1 MSAGS
6 GKPLTPNTVKRLKLE
21 KQLQD
26 SIASDALIGT
36 AKVITGITVALA
48 LLTPLLSVGLGQLT
62 HMINGLQ
69 VVLYFPLMN
78 VFAPANLG
86 VL

>member
-1 MSAGS
+1 M
-6 GKPLTPNTVKRLKLE
+6 KRLKLE

-26 SIASDALIGT
+26 SIASDALKG
-36 AKVITGITVALA
+36 AAVVITGLTVALA
-48 LLTPLLSVGLGQLT
+48 LLTPLLSVGLGQLQ